1 MDLGLSEDQEF
12 FRETTRKFLESEL
25 PLAAVRRLADQ
36 PSGFDR
42 DWWRRGAALGWTSML
57 VPEAHG
63 GGSLAGEGLL
73 DLVIVAEEMGRLVSP
88 GPLLTTNVV
97 ADALAARGTSEQRE
111 QLLPAIV
118 SGELVATWAF
128 SEPGGRCHPDDV
140 QLEASPRGDGF
151 VLQGSK
157 SHVEAAGEADHF
169 LVTART
175 GDGLTQLLV
184 PADAIGVTLTRM
196 ESLDL
201 VRRFAE
207 LRFDDVALPAS
218 ALLGEV
224 GQAAGDVERQL
235 EVALAIQCA
244 ETVGVVDRVFEFTL
258 EYMFDRFSFGRPLA
272 SYQALKHRMADM
284 KMWLEASHAI
294 ATAAARA
301 VQARAADA
309 GKLVSAAKSYIGDH
323 ATKIIQECVQM
334 HGGMG
339 VTWEH
344 DIHLYLRR
352 ATVNRAEYG
361 TPSEHR
367 ERVAGFVG
375 LDAVEAASPDEDAR

>member
-1 MDLGLSEDQEF
+1 MDFEVSEDQEF
-12 FRETTRKFLESEL
+12 FQETTRKFLESEL
-25 PLAAVRRLADQ
+25 PLVAVRRLADQ

-42 DWWRRGAALGWTSML
+42 EWWRRGADLGWTSML
-57 VPEAHG
+57 VPEEHG
-63 GGSLAGEGLL
+63 GGCLAGEGLL

-88 GPLLTTNVV
+88 GPWLVTTVV
-97 ADALAARGTSEQRE
+97 ADAVASRGTREQRE
-111 QLLPAIV
+111 ALLPAIA
-118 SGELVATWAF
+118 SGEAVATWAF
-128 SEPGGRCHPDDV
+128 SEPGGGWRADDV
-140 QLEASPRGDGF
+140 KLEAVPHAGGF
-151 VLQGSK
+151 TLQGAK
-157 SHVEAAGEADHF
+157 LHVEAAGEADHF

-175 GDGLTQLLV
+175 GGNLTQFLV
-184 PADAIGVTLTRM
+184 PADTPGVTALPM

-201 VRRFAE
+201 VRRFGE
-207 LRFDDVALPAS
+207 LRFDDVRLPAS

-224 GQAAGDVERQL
+224 GAAAGDIERQL
-235 EVALAIQCA
+235 EVALVIQCA

-272 SYQALKHRMADM
+272 SYQALKHRVADM
-284 KMWLEASHAI
+284 KLWLEASHAT

-301 VQARAADA
+301 VQARSQEA

-323 ATKIIQECVQM
+323 STAIIQECVQM

-352 ATVNRAEYG
+352 ATVNRVEYG

-367 ERVAGFVG
+367 ERVAVFMGVDG
-375 LDAVEAASPDEDAR
+375 AQEASADEEVR

>member
-1 MDLGLSEDQEF
+1 VDLGLSEDQEF

-25 PLAAVRRLADQ
+25 PLSGVRRLADQ
-36 PSGFDR
+36 ASGFDR
-42 DWWRRGAALGWTSML
+42 DWWRRGAHLGWTSML
-57 VPEAHG
+57 VPEEHG

-88 GPLLTTNVV
+88 GPLLATNVV
-97 ADALAARGTSEQRE
+97 AAAVAARGTSEQRE
-111 QLLPAIV
+111 ALLPGIV
-118 SGELVATWAF
+118 SGDVVATWAF
-128 SEPGGRCHPDDV
+128 CEPGGRWHPDDV
-140 QLEASPRGDGF
+140 RLEACPRGDAF
-151 VLQGSK
+151 VLQGAK

-184 PADAIGVTLTRM
+184 PADTPGVTLTRM
-196 ESLDL
+196 QSLDL

-224 GQAAGDVERQL
+224 GRAGDDVERQL

-272 SYQALKHRMADM
+272 SYQALKHRVADM
-284 KMWLEASHAI
+284 KLWLEASHAT

-301 VQARAADA
+301 VQARSGDA
-309 GKLVSAAKSYIGDH
+309 GKLASAAKCYIGDH
-323 ATKIIQECVQM
+323 ATAIIQECVQM

-352 ATVNRAEYG
+352 ATVNRVEYG

-367 ERVAGFVG
+367 ERVAVFMG
-375 LDAVEAASPDEDAR
+375 LDAFEAGAGEEAR

>member
-12 FRETTRKFLESEL
+12 FQETTRKFLESEL

-42 DWWRRGAALGWTSML
+42 EWWRRGADLGWTSML
-57 VPEAHG
+57 VPEEHG

-73 DLVIVAEEMGRLVSP
+73 DLVLVAEEMGRLVSP
-88 GPLLTTNVV
+88 GPLLATNVV
-97 ADALAARGTSEQRE
+97 ADAVAVRGTLEQRE
-111 QLLPAIV
+111 TLLPAIAA
-118 SGELVATWAF
+118 GDAVATWAF
-128 SEPGGRCHPDDV
+128 SEPGGRWHPDDV
-140 QLEASPRGDGF
+140 HLDARPRGDGF
-151 VLQGSK
+151 VLQGTK

-175 GDGLTQLLV
+175 DEGLTQFLL
-184 PADAIGVTLTRM
+184 PADTPGVTLERM

-201 VRRFAE
+201 VRRFAT
-207 LRFDDVALPAS
+207 LRFDDVTLPAA

-224 GQAAGDVERQL
+224 GGAATDVERQL
-235 EVALAIQCA
+235 EVALVIQCA

-272 SYQALKHRMADM
+272 SYQALKHRVADM
-284 KMWLEASHAI
+284 KLWLEASHAT

-301 VQARAADA
+301 VQARSTDA

-323 ATKIIQECVQM
+323 STTIIQECVQM

-352 ATVNRAEYG
+352 ATVNRVEYG
-361 TPSEHR
+361 TPNEHR
-367 ERVAGFVG
+367 ERVAVFMGV
-375 LDAVEAASPDEDAR
+375 DAAEAASPGEEVR

>member
-1 MDLGLSEDQEF
+1 VDLDASEDQEF
-12 FRETTRKFLESEL
+12 FRATTRSFLETEL
-25 PLAAVRRLADQ
+25 PLAAVRQLADQ
-36 PSGFDR
+36 AAGFDR
-42 DWWRRGAALGWTSML
+42 EWWRRGADLGWASML
-57 VPEAHG
+57 VPEAYG

-88 GPLLTTNVV
+88 GPLLVTNVV
-97 ADALAARGTSEQRE
+97 AAAVAARGTSEQCE

-118 SGELVATWAF
+118 SGEVVATWALA
-128 SEPGGRCHPDDV
+128 EPGGRWQPDDLQV
-140 QLEASPRGDGF
+140 EAHPRGDGF
-151 VLQGSK
+151 VLRGIK
-157 SHVEAAGEADHF
+157 SHVEAAGEVDSI

-175 GDGLTQLLV
+175 GDGLTQLVV
-184 PADAIGVTLTRM
+184 PADTAGVRLRRM

-207 LRFDDVALPAS
+207 LRFEDVVLPAS
-218 ALLGEV
+218 ALLGER
-224 GQAAGDVERQL
+224 GAAADDVERQL
-235 EVALAIQCA
+235 EVAVAIQCA

-284 KMWLEASHAI
+284 KLWLEASHAT
-294 ATAAARA
+294 ATAAAHA
-301 VQARAADA
+301 VQARSPDA
-309 GKLVSAAKSYIGDH
+309 GRLASVAKSYIGDH
-323 ATKIIQECVQM
+323 ATAIIQECVQM

-339 VTWEH
+339 VTWDH

-352 ATVNRAEYG
+352 AAVNRVVYG

-367 ERVAGFVG
+367 ERLAVGMG
-375 LDAVEAASPDEDAR
+375 LDSLEAASCEPGLR